1 MGCLACLINPP
12 PFWPIIRQETHAV
25 VFREEPCMSLV
36 QGDTFLWPSSGFLP
50 LSPGVQSCRVH
61 THQTSIHQTP
71 STRCSSTRPH
81 QPDSTHQTPFYQTF
95 IYQTSSHQIPI
106 HQTPSTRLHP
116 PDLVH
121 RSCPPYPIKKTLST
135 RYCPPGFVHQAPLQQ
150 TLPTMPLP
158 PPAPLFLSFV
168 LNCLQS
174 CASGYSWFSDQY
186 QLSLPVHL
194 LP

>member
-1 MGCLACLINPP
+1 
-12 PFWPIIRQETHAV
+12 
-25 VFREEPCMSLV
+25 MSLV

-71 STRCSSTRPH
+71 STRCSSIRPH
-81 QPDSTHQTPFYQTF
+81 QPDSTHQTSIHQTPFYQTF

-106 HQTPSTRLHP
+106 HQTPSTRLYP

-121 RSCPPYPIKKTLST
+121 RSCPPYPIKRTLST

-150 TLPTMPLP
+150 TLPIMPLP

-174 CASGYSWFSDQY
+174 CASGYSWFSGQY

>member
-1 MGCLACLINPP
+1 MGCLACLINPL

-25 VFREEPCMSLV
+25 VFREELCMSLV

-71 STRCSSTRPH
+71 STRHPSTGPHFTRHSSTRLHP
-81 QPDSTHQTPFYQTF
+81 TRY
-95 IYQTSSHQIPI
+95 
-106 HQTPSTRLHP
+106 PSTRPHP

-174 CASGYSWFSDQY
+174 CASGYSWFSGQY